1 MRLSVVAVVVA
12 CVLAPVRAGAEEGDD
27 PRSRHTNDLF
37 GSALALDGDRLAVGV
52 PGSNAGG
59 FDAGL
64 VHVYEHDDGEWRLAA
79 QLHSPG
85 DEPARTHFGRS
96 VALAGDTLVV
106 GATIE
111 DGYIGNTDERR
122 GAVYVYTHERGD
134 WQLAASLGD
143 EGTDS
148 DSFGQAVALVGDTL
162 AVASHWR
169 VRDRSLLPTLVHVFR
184 RHGAGWEA
192 EASIE
197 LPEPDFAAF
206 ALGDG
211 TLLVST
217 GWEFAAHRRDG
228 ASWRADPSLVVGSGH
243 IAGVAVDGDVALVL
257 HGQEPRVSVHR
268 DRDGAWSLEAELVVP
283 EVSAMIGRPALA
295 GDLLAAS
302 VADEQAGRRVVL
314 WRRQDEQWQEFAA
327 AFAPPELDRHLLFG
341 EALAVDSRWLAI
353 GVPMAGAGSEQSG
366 LVLVHALEEGLP
378 EVARLSPG
386 DSLTGC
392 GCRSGGGSGG
402 LLGGVWLLA
411 RRRRRR

>member
-1 MRLSVVAVVVA
+1 M
-12 CVLAPVRAGAEEGDD
+12 
-27 PRSRHTNDLF
+27 
-37 GSALALDGDRLAVGV
+37 
-52 PGSNAGG
+52 
-59 FDAGL
+59 

-85 DEPARTHFGRS
+85 DEPARAHFGRS

-111 DGYIGNTDERR
+111 DGYIGNTDVRR

-162 AVASHWR
+162 AVASDWR
-169 VRDRSLLPTLVHVFR
+169 VRERSRLATQVHVFR
-184 RHGAGWEA
+184 RHGAAWDA
-192 EASIE
+192 EARID
-197 LPEPDFAAF
+197 LPEPDFAAL

-228 ASWRADPSLVVGSGH
+228 ASWRADPSPVVEPGA
-243 IAGVAVDGDVALVL
+243 IDEVVVDGDVALVL
-257 HGQEPRVSVHR
+257 DRQESRVSVHR
-268 DRDGAWSLEAELVVP
+268 DRDGAWSLEGELVVP
-283 EVSAMIGRPALA
+283 EVSDLVGRPALA
-295 GDLLAAS
+295 GDLIAAA
-302 VADEQAGRRVVL
+302 VDDELGRHVVL
-314 WRRQDEQWQEFAA
+314 WQRQDEGWQEFGAVG
-327 AFAPPELDRHLLFG
+327 APSELHEYAVFG
-341 EALAVDSRWLAI
+341 EGLAVDSRWLAI
-353 GVPMAGAGSEQSG
+353 GVPEAGAGFERSG
-366 LVLVHALEEGLP
+366 LVHVHAIDDGLP
-378 EVARLSPG
+378 EVARLSPE

-392 GCRSGGGSGG
+392 GCRTGGGPGG